1 MNTHAVLSTWFD
13 RATCV
18 WFETSPFGLLLID
31 RDGRIVWANAQ
42 QSVVTGES
50 AESVCETGIEQ
61 IESLQTS
68 GLVQAAHLVLRSGQ
82 EWHRLLPVSA
92 SSTKQPDVLAAI
104 QPIHRLGQV
113 AGAVVLFSH
122 TPRTEGYEQALRF
135 LHNHAGEEAGEPAE
149 EIPLAFT
156 SMGAE
161 DSLHEDQCGQVEN
174 HAGAK
179 KPTVHGP
186 GIPSPSLKEWPINL
200 LVAAKQEALQRLVDS
215 FCHELRNVL
224 LPLFHL
230 ISDLQYLSDKPS
242 RQETIDRLL
251 LQQNEVLKLLQRVE
265 KMIIDY
271 PSGVIPIAWPELL
284 HSAYD
289 LADILCVAK
298 KPPVIFEI
306 PDELPDYYGNR
317 AGLLDAF
324 SAILMNALDA
334 VDEQGQV
341 TVTVRYDAEL
351 DRYQIRVV
359 DDGSGIAPEVM
370 PHIFDAFFT
379 TKLRKEDG
387 LGLAI
392 AYRVIQTH
400 QGLVQVN
407 SEPGAGT
414 EVRVTLPARHDAL
427 PDSQWFNRPA
437 ADSPVQR

>member
-13 RATCV
+13 KATCV

-31 RDGRIVWANAQ
+31 RDGRIVWANVQ
-42 QSVVTGES
+42 QSVFTGRH
-50 AESVCETGIEQ
+50 AESICEIGVEQ
-61 IESLQTS
+61 IESLQTC
-68 GLVQAAHLVLRSGQ
+68 GLVQAAHSVLQSGK
-82 EWHRLLPVSA
+82 EWRRLLPVNA
-92 SSTKQPDVLAAI
+92 SSTKQPDILAAI

-122 TPRTEGYEQALRF
+122 APRTEGYQQALRF
-135 LHNHAGEEAGEPAE
+135 LQNHACREAGEPAE

-161 DSLHEDQCGQVEN
+161 DSLQEDES
-174 HAGAK
+174 ASAESRAATT
-179 KPTVHGP
+179 KPP
-186 GIPSPSLKEWPINL
+186 IYSSGIPAPASKEWPINL
-200 LVAAKQEALQRLVDS
+200 LVAAKQEAQQRLVDS

-230 ISDLQYLSDKPS
+230 ISDLQHVSDKPS
-242 RQETIDRLL
+242 RQEAIDRVL

-265 KMIIDY
+265 KVIIDY
-271 PSGVIPIAWPELL
+271 PSGVLPIAWPELL

-298 KPPVIFEI
+298 KPPVLFDI

-324 SAILMNALDA
+324 SAIIMNALDA

-341 TVTVRYDAEL
+341 AVTVRYDADL

-370 PHIFDAFFT
+370 PNIFDAFFT

-392 AYRVIQTH
+392 AYRVIQAH
-400 QGLVQVN
+400 QGLIQVN
-407 SEPGAGT
+407 SEPGSGT

-427 PDSQWFNRPA
+427 PEMQWFSRSA
-437 ADSPVQR
+437 ADSLVQH

>member
-13 RATCV
+13 KATCV
-18 WFETSPFGLLLID
+18 WFETSPFGFLLID
-31 RDGRIVWANAQ
+31 RDGRILWANAQ
-42 QSVVTGES
+42 QSVITGEN
-50 AESVCETGIEQ
+50 AESICETGIEQ
-61 IESLQTS
+61 IESLQTC
-68 GLVQAAHLVLRSGQ
+68 GLVQAAHLVLQSGQ
-82 EWHRLLPVSA
+82 EWRRLLPVSA

-113 AGAVVLFSH
+113 AGVVVLFSH
-122 TPRTEGYEQALRF
+122 APRTEGYEQALQF
-135 LHNHAGEEAGEPAE
+135 LRNHACRETGEPSE

-156 SMGAE
+156 SMAAE
-161 DSLHEDQCGQVEN
+161 DSLHEDQGDDVEN
-174 HAGAK
+174 HAAVAK
-179 KPTVHGP
+179 PSVYSP

-230 ISDLQYLSDKPS
+230 ISDLQYLSDKPA

-265 KMIIDY
+265 KVIIDY

-306 PDELPDYYGNR
+306 PDVLPEYYGNR

-334 VDEQGQV
+334 VDEQGHV

-370 PHIFDAFFT
+370 PRIFDAFYT

-392 AYRVIQTH
+392 AYRVIQAH

-427 PDSQWFNRPA
+427 SDSQWFNRSA
-437 ADSPVQR
+437 ADLPVQR

>member
-13 RATCV
+13 KATCV

-31 RDGRIVWANAQ
+31 RDSRIVWANAQ
-42 QSVVTGES
+42 QSVFTGED
-50 AESVCETGIEQ
+50 AESVCETGLEQ
-61 IESLQTS
+61 IQSLQS
-68 GLVQAAHLVLRSGQ
+68 CGLAQAARLVLQSGR
-82 EWHRLLPVSA
+82 EWRRLLPVSA
-92 SSTKQPDVLAAI
+92 SSHKQPDVLAAV

-113 AGAVVLFSH
+113 AGAVILFSH
-122 TPRTEGYEQALRF
+122 APRTEGYEQALRF
-135 LHNHAGEEAGEPAE
+135 LQTQASREAGEPAE

-156 SMGAE
+156 SMGAD
-161 DSLHEDQCGQVEN
+161 DSVQGDEPGGAEN
-174 HAGAK
+174 RACAK
-179 KPTVHGP
+179 KPTVHNA

-200 LVAAKQEALQRLVDS
+200 LVAAKQEAQQRLVDS
-215 FCHELRNVL
+215 FSHELRNVL

-265 KMIIDY
+265 RVIIDY

-289 LADILCVAK
+289 LADILCVTK

-334 VDEQGQV
+334 VDEQGHV

-351 DRYQIRVV
+351 DRYQVRVV

-379 TKLRKEDG
+379 TKSRKEDG

-392 AYRVIQTH
+392 AYRVIQAH
-400 QGLVQVN
+400 QGLIQIN
-407 SEPGAGT
+407 SEPGVGT

-427 PDSQWFNRPA
+427 PDSPWFSRPTA
-437 ADSPVQR
+437 CSPVQR